1 MSGMKE
7 LVFAT
12 NNPNKLREVRPFF
25 EKLGIR
31 LITLKEAGS
40 DHETEEDGL
49 TYAEN
54 ARKKAYE
61 AAMLLKRP
69 AVADDSG
76 IAVDALG
83 GEPGIHSA
91 RFAPAGERCNEILR
105 RMEGKEN
112 RRAYLETAVSL
123 VFPDGR
129 EITSFHRV
137 AGLITD
143 KKTGENNFGYDRI
156 FYYEKAGC
164 TFAEMSMEE
173 KSRVSHRGVAFQ
185 KLIEKI
191 EEEKIDL

>member
-1 MSGMKE
+1 MNEKE

-12 NNPNKLREVRPFF
+12 NNPNKLREVKPFF
-25 EKLGIR
+25 APLSVR
-31 LITLKEAGS
+31 LVTLKEAGS
-40 DHETEEDGL
+40 SHETEEDGA
-49 TYAEN
+49 TYYEN

-61 AAMLLKRP
+61 AAMLFNRP

-76 IAVDALG
+76 ISVDALG

-105 RMEGKEN
+105 RMEGIKN
-112 RRAYLETAVSL
+112 RRAYLETAVVL

-129 EITSFHRV
+129 EISAEYRV

-143 KKTGENNFGYDRI
+143 KKTGENNFGYDKI
-156 FYYEKAGC
+156 FYYEETGC

-173 KSRVSHRGVAFQ
+173 KNAVSHRGVAF
-185 KLIEKI
+185 KRLIEKI
-191 EEEKIDL
+191 NDEGITL